1 MVEGYTY
8 EFYEKAAL
16 CIKERLLGV
25 GRAVPSLAVVLG
37 TGCAPF
43 AERLK
48 KTISIPYGD
57 IPGFPV
63 ATNPSHKG
71 ELVVGRMGGAKGKDI
86 ICMNGRMHFYEGYS
100 MEELN
105 IPVHV
110 LYVLGVKALVLTNA
124 AGSCNPR
131 MKPGDAVVIKDH
143 IKLYGGSPM
152 RGPNVPEL
160 GPRFFSV
167 KDIYTKSLRTKA
179 LELAAKAELKVHEGV
194 YMFFPGPQFETAS
207 EIRAA
212 QILGADI
219 VGMSTVTEALTAAH
233 CGMKLF
239 GLALVTNMATG
250 VDEEANPTRGANC
263 DICDMEEADEV
274 DEVDAVAARA
284 AASFSDYLEAVVTSF
299 IETNLIGTKG
309 E

>member
-8 EFYEKAAL
+8 EFYRKAAGY
-16 CIKERLLGV
+16 IKERLLKD
-25 GRAVPSLAVVLG
+25 GRNVPTLAVVLG

-48 KTISIPYGD
+48 NRISIPYGD
-57 IPGFPV
+57 IPGFPTT
-63 ATNPSHKG
+63 TNPSHKG
-71 ELVVGRMGGAKGKDI
+71 ELVVGRIGGAKGNDI

-110 LYVLGVKALVLTNA
+110 LHVLGVKTLVLTNA
-124 AGSCNPR
+124 VGSCNPR

-167 KDIYTKSLRTKA
+167 KDIYTKSLRVKA
-179 LELAAKAELKVHEGV
+179 LELASKSGLRVHEGI

-250 VDEEANPTRGANC
+250 VDEYDNPAKEASC
-263 DICDMEEADEV
+263 DIEEVDEV
-274 DEVDAVAARA
+274 DEVDVVAAKA
-284 AASFSDYLEAVVTSF
+284 SASFSSYLEAVVTSF
-299 IETNLIGTKG
+299 IEAKG

>member
-8 EFYEKAAL
+8 EFYRKAAGY
-16 CIKERLLGV
+16 IKERLLKD
-25 GRAVPSLAVVLG
+25 GRNVPTLAVVLG

-48 KTISIPYGD
+48 NRISIPYGD
-57 IPGFPV
+57 IPGFPT

-71 ELVVGRMGGAKGKDI
+71 ELVVGSIGSAKGNDI

-110 LYVLGVKALVLTNA
+110 LHVLGVKTLVLTNA

-167 KDIYTKSLRTKA
+167 KDIYTKSLRAKA
-179 LELAAKAELKVHEGV
+179 LELAANAGLRVHEGI

-250 VDEEANPTRGANC
+250 VDEYDNPAKEESC
-263 DICDMEEADEV
+263 DIEEVDEV
-274 DEVDAVAARA
+274 DEVDVVAAKA
-284 AASFSDYLEAVVTSF
+284 SASFSSYLEAVVTSF
-299 IETNLIGTKG
+299 IEAKG

>member
-8 EFYEKAAL
+8 EFYRKAAGY
-16 CIKERLLGV
+16 IKERLLKD
-25 GRAVPSLAVVLG
+25 GRNVPTLAVVLG

-48 KTISIPYGD
+48 NRISIPYGD
-57 IPGFPV
+57 IPGFPT

-71 ELVVGRMGGAKGKDI
+71 ELVVGSIGSAKGNDI

-110 LYVLGVKALVLTNA
+110 LHVLGVKTLVLTNA

-167 KDIYTKSLRTKA
+167 KDIYTKSLRAKA
-179 LELAAKAELKVHEGV
+179 LELAANAGLRVHEGI

-250 VDEEANPTRGANC
+250 VDEYDNPAKEASC
-263 DICDMEEADEV
+263 DIEEVDEV
-274 DEVDAVAARA
+274 DEVDVVAAKA
-284 AASFSDYLEAVVTSF
+284 SASFSSYLEAVVTSF
-299 IETNLIGTKG
+299 IETKG

>member
-8 EFYEKAAL
+8 EFYRKAAGY
-16 CIKERLLGV
+16 IKECLLKD
-25 GRAVPSLAVVLG
+25 GRNVPTLAVVLG

-43 AERLK
+43 AECLK
-48 KTISIPYGD
+48 NRISIPYGD
-57 IPGFPV
+57 IPGFPTT
-63 ATNPSHKG
+63 TNPSHKG
-71 ELVVGRMGGAKGKDI
+71 ELVVGSIGGAKGNDI

-110 LYVLGVKALVLTNA
+110 LHVLGVKTLVLTNA

-167 KDIYTKSLRTKA
+167 KDIYTKSLRAKA
-179 LELAAKAELKVHEGV
+179 LELAANAGLRVHEGI

-250 VDEEANPTRGANC
+250 VDEYDSPAKEANC
-263 DICDMEEADEV
+263 DIEGVDEV
-274 DEVDAVAARA
+274 DEVDVVAAKA
-284 AASFSDYLEAVVTSF
+284 SESFSSYLEAVVTSF
-299 IETNLIGTKG
+299 IETKG

>member
-8 EFYEKAAL
+8 EFYIKAAGY
-16 CIKERLLGV
+16 IKERLLKD
-25 GRAVPSLAVVLG
+25 GRNVPTLAVVLG
-37 TGCAPF
+37 TGCALF

-48 KTISIPYGD
+48 NRISIPYGD
-57 IPGFPV
+57 IPGFPTT
-63 ATNPSHKG
+63 TNPSHKG
-71 ELVVGRMGGAKGKDI
+71 ELVVGRIGGAKGNDI

-110 LYVLGVKALVLTNA
+110 LHVLGVKTLVLTNA

-167 KDIYTKSLRTKA
+167 KDIYTKSLRVKA
-179 LELAAKAELKVHEGV
+179 LELASKSGLRVHEGI

-250 VDEEANPTRGANC
+250 VDEYDNPAKEASC
-263 DICDMEEADEV
+263 DIEEVDEV
-274 DEVDAVAARA
+274 DEVDVVAAKA
-284 AASFSDYLEAVVTSF
+284 SASFSSYLEAVVTSF
-299 IETNLIGTKG
+299 IEAKG

>member
-8 EFYEKAAL
+8 EFYRKAAGY
-16 CIKERLLGV
+16 IKERLLKD
-25 GRAVPSLAVVLG
+25 GRSVPTLAVVLG

-48 KTISIPYGD
+48 NRISISYGD
-57 IPGFPV
+57 IPGFPTT
-63 ATNPSHKG
+63 TNPSHKG
-71 ELVVGRMGGAKGKDI
+71 ELAVGSIGGAKGNDI

-110 LYVLGVKALVLTNA
+110 FHVLGVKTLVLTNA

-179 LELAAKAELKVHEGV
+179 LELAANAGLRVHEGI

-250 VDEEANPTRGANC
+250 VDEYDNPAKEASC
-263 DICDMEEADEV
+263 DIEEVDEV
-274 DEVDAVAARA
+274 DEVDVVAAKA
-284 AASFSDYLEAVVTSF
+284 SASFSSYLEAVVTSF
-299 IETNLIGTKG
+299 IEAKG

>member
-8 EFYEKAAL
+8 GFYEKAAL
-16 CIKERLLGV
+16 YIKECIIKAERT
-25 GRAVPSLAVVLG
+25 VPSLAVVLG

-43 AERLK
+43 AERLENK
-48 KTISIPYGD
+48 VSIPYGD

-71 ELVVGRMGGAKGKDI
+71 ELIVGSMNGCDI
-86 ICMNGRMHFYEGYS
+86 LCMNGRMHFYEGYS

-110 LYVLGVKALVLTNA
+110 LHVLGVKTLVLTNA

-131 MKPGDAVVIKDH
+131 MKPCDAVVIKDH

-160 GPRFFSV
+160 GPRFFGV
-167 KDIYTKSLRTKA
+167 KDLYTKDLRTKA
-179 LELAAKAELKVHEGV
+179 LGLAHNAHIKVHEGV

-207 EIRAA
+207 EIKAA
-212 QILGADI
+212 RILGADI
-219 VGMSTVTEALTAAH
+219 VGMSTVTEALAAAH

-250 VDEEANPTRGANC
+250 MDEDDRQATDAAHDVEV
-263 DICDMEEADEV
+263 DEV
-274 DEVDAVAARA
+274 DEVDVVAARA
-284 AASFSDYLEAVVTSF
+284 AASFSDYLETVVTSF
-299 IETNLIGTKG
+299 FETKG

>member
-8 EFYEKAAL
+8 EFYRKAAG
-16 CIKERLLGV
+16 CIKERLLKD
-25 GRAVPSLAVVLG
+25 GRNVPTLAVVLG

-48 KTISIPYGD
+48 NRISIPYGD
-57 IPGFPV
+57 IPGFPTT
-63 ATNPSHKG
+63 TNPSHKG
-71 ELVVGRMGGAKGKDI
+71 ELVVGSIGGAKGNDI

-110 LYVLGVKALVLTNA
+110 LHVLGVKTLVLTNA

-167 KDIYTKSLRTKA
+167 KDIYTKSLRAKA
-179 LELAAKAELKVHEGV
+179 LELASKAGLRVHEGV

-207 EIRAA
+207 EIRAT

-250 VDEEANPTRGANC
+250 VDEYDNPAKEASC
-263 DICDMEEADEV
+263 DIEEVDEV
-274 DEVDAVAARA
+274 DEVDVVAAKA
-284 AASFSDYLEAVVTSF
+284 SASFSDYLEAVVTSF
-299 IETNLIGTKG
+299 IETKG

>member
-8 EFYEKAAL
+8 EFYIKAAGY
-16 CIKERLLGV
+16 IKERLLKD
-25 GRAVPSLAVVLG
+25 GRNVPTLAVVLG

-48 KTISIPYGD
+48 NRISIPYGD
-57 IPGFPV
+57 IPGFPTT
-63 ATNPSHKG
+63 TNPSHKG
-71 ELVVGRMGGAKGKDI
+71 ELAVGRIGGAKGNDI

-110 LYVLGVKALVLTNA
+110 FHVLGVKTLVLTNA

-179 LELAAKAELKVHEGV
+179 LELAANAGLRVHEGI

-250 VDEEANPTRGANC
+250 VDEYDNPAKEASC
-263 DICDMEEADEV
+263 DIEEVDEV
-274 DEVDAVAARA
+274 DEVDVVAAKA
-284 AASFSDYLEAVVTSF
+284 SASFSSYLEAVVTSF
-299 IETNLIGTKG
+299 IEAKG

>member
-8 EFYEKAAL
+8 DFYEKAAHY
-16 CIKERLLGV
+16 IKECIIKAGKKI
-25 GRAVPSLAVVLG
+25 PSLAVVLG

-48 KTISIPYGD
+48 NRISISYGD
-57 IPGFPV
+57 IPGFPTT
-63 ATNPSHKG
+63 TNPSHKG
-71 ELVVGRMGGAKGKDI
+71 ELAVGRIGSAKGNDI

-110 LYVLGVKALVLTNA
+110 LHVLGVKTLVLTNA

-152 RGPNVPEL
+152 RGRNVPEL

-167 KDIYTKSLRTKA
+167 KDIYTKSLRVKA
-179 LELAAKAELKVHEGV
+179 LELASKAGLRVHEGV

-250 VDEEANPTRGANC
+250 VDEYDNPAKEASC
-263 DICDMEEADEV
+263 DIEEVDEV
-274 DEVDAVAARA
+274 DEVDVVAAKA
-284 AASFSDYLEAVVTSF
+284 SASFSDYLEAVVTSL
-299 IETNLIGTKG
+299 IETKG

>member
-8 EFYEKAAL
+8 EFYRKAAGY
-16 CIKERLLGV
+16 IKERLLKD
-25 GRAVPSLAVVLG
+25 GRNVPVLAVVLG

-48 KTISIPYGD
+48 NRISIPYGD
-57 IPGFPV
+57 IPGFPTT
-63 ATNPSHKG
+63 TNPSHKG
-71 ELVVGRMGGAKGKDI
+71 ELVVGSIGGAKGNDI

-110 LYVLGVKALVLTNA
+110 LHVLGVKTLVLTNA

-167 KDIYTKSLRTKA
+167 KDIYTKSLRVKA
-179 LELAAKAELKVHEGV
+179 LGLASNAGLRVNEGV

-239 GLALVTNMATG
+239 GLALVSNMATG
-250 VDEEANPTRGANC
+250 VYEYDSPAKEANC
-263 DICDMEEADEV
+263 DIEEVDEV
-274 DEVDAVAARA
+274 DEVDVVAAKA
-284 AASFSDYLEAVVTSF
+284 SESFSSYLEAVVTSF
-299 IETNLIGTKG
+299 IETKG

>member
-8 EFYEKAAL
+8 EFYRKAAGY
-16 CIKERLLGV
+16 IKERLLKD
-25 GRAVPSLAVVLG
+25 GRNVPALAVVLG

-48 KTISIPYGD
+48 NRISISYGD
-57 IPGFPV
+57 IPGFPT

-71 ELVVGRMGGAKGKDI
+71 ELVVGSIGSAKGDDI

-110 LYVLGVKALVLTNA
+110 LHVLGVKTLVLTNA

-167 KDIYTKSLRTKA
+167 KDIYTKSLRAKA
-179 LELAAKAELKVHEGV
+179 LELAANAGLRVHEGI

-239 GLALVTNMATG
+239 GLALVSNMATG
-250 VDEEANPTRGANC
+250 VYEYDSPAKEASC
-263 DICDMEEADEV
+263 DIEEIDEV
-274 DEVDAVAARA
+274 DEVDVVAAKA
-284 AASFSDYLEAVVTSF
+284 SASFSDYLEAVVTSF
-299 IETNLIGTKG
+299 IETKG

>member
-8 EFYEKAAL
+8 EFYRKAAGY
-16 CIKERLLGV
+16 IKERLLKD
-25 GRAVPSLAVVLG
+25 GRNVPTLAVVLG

-43 AERLK
+43 AECLK
-48 KTISIPYGD
+48 NRISIPYGD
-57 IPGFPV
+57 IPGFPT

-71 ELVVGRMGGAKGKDI
+71 ELVVGSIGSAKGNDI

-110 LYVLGVKALVLTNA
+110 LHVLGVKVLVLTNA

-167 KDIYTKSLRTKA
+167 KDIYTKSLRAKA
-179 LELAAKAELKVHEGV
+179 LELAANAGLRVHEGV

-239 GLALVTNMATG
+239 GLALVSNMATG
-250 VDEEANPTRGANC
+250 VYEYDNPAKEASC
-263 DICDMEEADEV
+263 DIEEVDEV
-274 DEVDAVAARA
+274 DEVDVVAAKA
-284 AASFSDYLEAVVTSF
+284 SASFSSCLEAVVTSF
-299 IETNLIGTKG
+299 IETKG

>member
-8 EFYEKAAL
+8 EFYRKAAGY
-16 CIKERLLGV
+16 IKERLLKD
-25 GRAVPSLAVVLG
+25 GRNVPTLAVVLG

-48 KTISIPYGD
+48 NRISIPYGD
-57 IPGFPV
+57 IPGFPT

-71 ELVVGRMGGAKGKDI
+71 ELVVGSIGSAKGNDI

-110 LYVLGVKALVLTNA
+110 LHVLGVKTLVLTNA

-167 KDIYTKSLRTKA
+167 KDIYTKSLRAKA
-179 LELAAKAELKVHEGV
+179 LELVANAGLRVHEGI

-250 VDEEANPTRGANC
+250 VDEYDSPAKEANC
-263 DICDMEEADEV
+263 DIEEVDEV
-274 DEVDAVAARA
+274 DEVDVVAAKA
-284 AASFSDYLEAVVTSF
+284 SASFSDYLEAVVTSF
-299 IETNLIGTKG
+299 IETKG

>member
-8 EFYEKAAL
+8 EFYRKAAGY
-16 CIKERLLGV
+16 IKERLLKD
-25 GRAVPSLAVVLG
+25 GRNVPVLAVVLG

-48 KTISIPYGD
+48 NRISISYGD
-57 IPGFPV
+57 IPGFPT

-71 ELVVGRMGGAKGKDI
+71 ELVVGSIGSAKGDDI

-110 LYVLGVKALVLTNA
+110 LHVLGVKTLVLTNA

-167 KDIYTKSLRTKA
+167 KDIYTKSLRAKA
-179 LELAAKAELKVHEGV
+179 LELAANAGLRVHEGI

-250 VDEEANPTRGANC
+250 VDEYDNPAKEANC
-263 DICDMEEADEV
+263 DIEEVDEV
-274 DEVDAVAARA
+274 DEVDVVAAKA
-284 AASFSDYLEAVVTSF
+284 SASFSSYLEAVVTSF
-299 IETNLIGTKG
+299 IEAKG

>member
-8 EFYEKAAL
+8 EFYRKAAGY
-16 CIKERLLGV
+16 IKERLLKD
-25 GRAVPSLAVVLG
+25 GRNVPTLAVVLG

-48 KTISIPYGD
+48 NRISIPYGD
-57 IPGFPV
+57 IPGFPTT
-63 ATNPSHKG
+63 TNPSHKG
-71 ELVVGRMGGAKGKDI
+71 ELVVGSIGGAKGNDI

-110 LYVLGVKALVLTNA
+110 LHVLGVKTLVLTNA

-167 KDIYTKSLRTKA
+167 KDIYTKSLRAKA
-179 LELAAKAELKVHEGV
+179 LELASKAGLRVHEGI

-207 EIRAA
+207 EIRAT

-250 VDEEANPTRGANC
+250 VDEYDNPAKEASC
-263 DICDMEEADEV
+263 DIEEVDEV
-274 DEVDAVAARA
+274 DEVDVVAAKA
-284 AASFSDYLEAVVTSF
+284 SASFSDYLEAVVTSF
-299 IETNLIGTKG
+299 IETKG

>member
-8 EFYEKAAL
+8 EFYRKAAGY
-16 CIKERLLGV
+16 IKERLLKD
-25 GRAVPSLAVVLG
+25 GRNVPALAVVLG

-43 AERLK
+43 AERLE

-57 IPGFPV
+57 IPGFPT

-71 ELVVGRMGGAKGKDI
+71 ELVVGSIGSAKGNDI

-110 LYVLGVKALVLTNA
+110 LHVLGVKTLVLTNA

-167 KDIYTKSLRTKA
+167 KDIYTKSLRAKA
-179 LELAAKAELKVHEGV
+179 LELAANAGLRVHEGV

-250 VDEEANPTRGANC
+250 VDEYDSPAKEANC
-263 DICDMEEADEV
+263 DIEGVDEV
-274 DEVDAVAARA
+274 DEVDVVAAN
-284 AASFSDYLEAVVTSF
+284 ASVPFSDYLEAVVTSF
-299 IETNLIGTKG
+299 IEAKG

>member
-8 EFYEKAAL
+8 EFYRKAAGY
-16 CIKERLLGV
+16 IKERLLKD
-25 GRAVPSLAVVLG
+25 GRNVPTLAVVLG

-48 KTISIPYGD
+48 NRISIPYGD
-57 IPGFPV
+57 IPGFPT

-71 ELVVGRMGGAKGKDI
+71 ELVVGSIGSAKGNDI

-110 LYVLGVKALVLTNA
+110 LHVLGVKTLVLTNA

-179 LELAAKAELKVHEGV
+179 LELAANAGLRVHEGI

-239 GLALVTNMATG
+239 GLALVSNMATG
-250 VDEEANPTRGANC
+250 VYEYDSPAKEANC
-263 DICDMEEADEV
+263 DIEGVDEV
-274 DEVDAVAARA
+274 DEVDVVAAKA
-284 AASFSDYLEAVVTSF
+284 SESFSSYLEAVVTSF
-299 IETNLIGTKG
+299 IETKG

>member
-8 EFYEKAAL
+8 EFYRKAAGY
-16 CIKERLLGV
+16 IKERLLKD
-25 GRAVPSLAVVLG
+25 GRNVPVLAVVLG

-48 KTISIPYGD
+48 NRISIPYGD
-57 IPGFPV
+57 IPGFPTT
-63 ATNPSHKG
+63 TNPSHKG
-71 ELVVGRMGGAKGKDI
+71 ELVVGSIGGAKGNDI

-110 LYVLGVKALVLTNA
+110 LHVLGVKTLVLTNA

-167 KDIYTKSLRTKA
+167 KDIYTKSLRAKA
-179 LELAAKAELKVHEGV
+179 LELAANAGLRVHEGV

-250 VDEEANPTRGANC
+250 VDEYDNPAKEASC
-263 DICDMEEADEV
+263 DVEEVDEV
-274 DEVDAVAARA
+274 DEVDVVAAKA
-284 AASFSDYLEAVVTSF
+284 SASFSDYLEAVVTSF
-299 IETNLIGTKG
+299 IETKG

>member
-8 EFYEKAAL
+8 EFYRKAAGY
-16 CIKERLLGV
+16 IKERLLKD
-25 GRAVPSLAVVLG
+25 GRNVPTLAVVLG

-48 KTISIPYGD
+48 NRISISYGD
-57 IPGFPV
+57 IPGFPTT
-63 ATNPSHKG
+63 TNPSHKG
-71 ELVVGRMGGAKGKDI
+71 ELAVGRIGGAKGNDI

-110 LYVLGVKALVLTNA
+110 FHVLGVKTLVLTNA

-179 LELAAKAELKVHEGV
+179 LELAANAGLRVHEGI

-250 VDEEANPTRGANC
+250 VDEYDNPAKEASC
-263 DICDMEEADEV
+263 DIEEVDEV
-274 DEVDAVAARA
+274 DEVDVVAAKA
-284 AASFSDYLEAVVTSF
+284 SASFSSYLEAVVTSF
-299 IETNLIGTKG
+299 IEAKG